1 LDTRSVYLGIG
12 LSILFSR
19 RIPPLK
25 WPIYKLNGNVTQI
38 WKQTKQNSNC
48 KKSVTNRNYI
58 LNNFISY
65 LEHSDQ
71 FNSVLTFWTK
81 VEFKSKSL
89 SEFEPSASLNKFS
102 CSVSDTKDTAFQL
115 PCKNAAYNFSDEE
128 RGHKFTFNEKIK
140 NQLWQLKVPTNVF
153 KFGWLIN

>member
-19 RIPPLK
+19 HIPPLK
-25 WPIYKLNGNVTQI
+25 WPIYKLNGNVIKFESKLSKIQI
-38 WKQTKQNSNC
+38 T

-71 FNSVLTFWTK
+71 FNSVLRFWTK

-115 PCKNAAYNFSDEE
+115 PCKNAAYNFSDQKG
-128 RGHKFTFNEKIK
+128 RPDLFSMRK
-140 NQLWQLKVPTNVF
+140 
-153 KFGWLIN
+153 

>member
-19 RIPPLK
+19 HIPPLK
-25 WPIYKLNGNVTQI
+25 WPIYKLNGNVIKFESKLSKIQI
-38 WKQTKQNSNC
+38 T

-65 LEHSDQ
+65 LEHSDLL
-71 FNSVLTFWTK
+71 NLVLTLVLTFWTK

-89 SEFEPSASLNKFS
+89 SEFEPLASLNKFL

-115 PCKNAAYNFSDEE
+115 PCKNAAYNFSDQKG
-128 RGHKFTFNEKIK
+128 RPDLFSMRK
-140 NQLWQLKVPTNVF
+140 
-153 KFGWLIN
+153 

>member
-1 LDTRSVYLGIG
+1 MDTRSVYLGIG

-19 RIPPLK
+19 HSPPLK
-25 WPIYKLNGNVTQI
+25 WPIYKLNGNVIKFESKLSKIQI
-38 WKQTKQNSNC
+38 T

-71 FNSVLTFWTK
+71 FNSVLRFWTK

-89 SEFEPSASLNKFS
+89 SEFEPLASLNKFL

-115 PCKNAAYNFSDEE
+115 PCKNAANNFSVKT
-128 RGHKFTFNEKIK
+128 RQQFIFNKKIK
-140 NQLWQLKVPTNVF
+140 NQSHQFKVSTKNL
-153 KFGWLIN
+153 KFGWKTQ

>member
-1 LDTRSVYLGIG
+1 MDTRIVYWEIG

-38 WKQTKQNSNC
+38 WKQTKQNSNNK

-71 FNSVLTFWTK
+71 FNSVLRFWTK

-115 PCKNAAYNFSDEE
+115 PCKNAAYNFSDQKG
-128 RGHKFTFNEKIK
+128 RHDLFSTRK
-140 NQLWQLKVPTNVF
+140 
-153 KFGWLIN
+153 

>member
-1 LDTRSVYLGIG
+1 MDTRSVDLGIG

-19 RIPPLK
+19 CFPPLK

-38 WKQTKQNSNC
+38 WKQTKQNSNYE
-48 KKSVTNRNYI
+48 KSVTNRNYI

-65 LEHSDQ
+65 PEHSDLL
-71 FNSVLTFWTK
+71 SLVLTFWTK

-115 PCKNAAYNFSDEE
+115 PCKNAAYNFSDQKG
-128 RGHKFTFNEKIK
+128 RPDLFSMRK
-140 NQLWQLKVPTNVF
+140 
-153 KFGWLIN
+153 